1 MVIQVKRGNRPM
13 VLIIVL
19 LGTILAISLAMHI
32 GTAEELDKMFI
43 GTSLVVLLGIGALIF
58 GLVKNNPSG
67 NLMETKTSEIT
78 TIVVDKKTSTSSYYI
93 PVNNV
98 PLFFHN
104 EYYKIVIEDE
114 GTNATI
120 SVSKRVYDQLS
131 VGDTV
136 EVYKKVTYLF
146 GAYFGTD
153 YKLKN

>member
-1 MVIQVKRGNRPM
+1 M
-13 VLIIVL
+13 VLIVML
-19 LGTILAISLAMHI
+19 LGVVLVIALAMYI
-32 GTAEELDKMFI
+32 STEEELDKVFVGI
-43 GTSLVVLLGIGALIF
+43 SVVVLLVIGVWIF

-93 PVNNV
+93 TVNNV

>member
-1 MVIQVKRGNRPM
+1 MTLI
-13 VLIIVL
+13 IIVL
-19 LGTILAISLAMHI
+19 GVILAIALAMHI
-32 GTAEELDKMFI
+32 STEEELDKVFI
-43 GTSLVVLLGIGALIF
+43 GISVVVLLGVCVWIF

-78 TIVVDKKTSTSSYYI
+78 TVVVDKKTSTSSYYI

-114 GTNATI
+114 DTNATI
-120 SVSKRVYDQLS
+120 SVSKRMYDRLS

-136 EVYKKVTYLF
+136 EVSKKVTYLF
-146 GAYFGTD
+146 GTYLGTD

>member
-1 MVIQVKRGNRPM
+1 MT
-13 VLIIVL
+13 LIIIF
-19 LGTILAISLAMHI
+19 LGVILAIALAMHI
-32 GTAEELDKMFI
+32 STEEELDKVFI
-43 GTSLVVLLGIGALIF
+43 GISVVVLLVIGAWIF
-58 GLVKNNPSG
+58 RLVKNNSSG

-78 TIVVDKKTSTSSYYI
+78 TVVVDKKTSTSSYYI

-120 SVSKRVYDQLS
+120 SVSKRMYDQLS
-131 VGDTV
+131 VGDAV
-136 EVYKKVTYLF
+136 EVSKEVTYLF
-146 GAYFGTD
+146 GTYFGTD

>member
-1 MVIQVKRGNRPM
+1 M
-13 VLIIVL
+13 VLIVML
-19 LGTILAISLAMHI
+19 LGVVLVIALAMHI
-32 GTAEELDKMFI
+32 STEEELDKVFVGI
-43 GTSLVVLLGIGALIF
+43 SVVVLLVIGVWIF

-78 TIVVDKKTSTSSYYI
+78 TIVVDKKPSTSSYYI

-98 PLFFHN
+98 PLFSHN

-120 SVSKRVYDQLS
+120 SVSKRVYDQLT
-131 VGDTV
+131 VGDNV
-136 EVYKKVTYLF
+136 EVSKTITYLF
-146 GAYFGTD
+146 DSELGID

>member
-1 MVIQVKRGNRPM
+1 M
-13 VLIIVL
+13 VLIVML
-19 LGTILAISLAMHI
+19 LGLVLVIALAMHI
-32 GTAEELDKMFI
+32 STEEELDKAFI
-43 GTSLVVLLGIGALIF
+43 GISVVVLLVVCVWIF
-58 GLVKNNPSG
+58 GLVKNNSSG

-104 EYYKIVIEDE
+104 THYKIVIEDE

-120 SVSKRVYDQLS
+120 SVSKRMYDQLS
-131 VGDTV
+131 VGNTV
-136 EVYKKVTYLF
+136 EVSKEVTYLF
-146 GAYFGTD
+146 GTYFGTD

>member
-1 MVIQVKRGNRPM
+1 M
-13 VLIIVL
+13 VLIVML
-19 LGTILAISLAMHI
+19 LGVVLVIALAMHI
-32 GTAEELDKMFI
+32 STEEELDKVFVGI
-43 GTSLVVLLGIGALIF
+43 SVVVLLVIGVWIF

-120 SVSKRVYDQLS
+120 SVSKRVYDQLT
-131 VGDTV
+131 VGDNV
-136 EVYKKVTYLF
+136 EVSKTITYLF
-146 GAYFGTD
+146 DSELGID

>member
-1 MVIQVKRGNRPM
+1 MCVW
-13 VLIIVL
+13 
-19 LGTILAISLAMHI
+19 IS
-32 GTAEELDKMFI
+32 
-43 GTSLVVLLGIGALIF
+43 

-93 PVNNV
+93 PVNNI
-98 PLFFHN
+98 PIFFHN

-120 SVSKRVYDQLS
+120 SVSKRVYDQLT
-131 VGDTV
+131 VGDTI
-136 EVYKKVTYLF
+136 KVLKTITYLF
-146 GAYFGTD
+146 NSELGTD

>member
-1 MVIQVKRGNRPM
+1 
-13 VLIIVL
+13 
-19 LGTILAISLAMHI
+19 MHI
-32 GTAEELDKMFI
+32 STEEELDKGFI
-43 GTSLVVLLGIGALIF
+43 GIGVVVLLVICVWIF

-78 TIVVDKKTSTSSYYI
+78 IVVVDKKTSTSSYYI

-98 PLFFHN
+98 PIFFHN

-120 SVSKRVYDQLS
+120 SVSKRMYDQLS

-136 EVYKKVTYLF
+136 EVSKEVTYLF
-146 GAYFGTD
+146 GTYFGTD

>member
-1 MVIQVKRGNRPM
+1 M
-13 VLIIVL
+13 VLIVML
-19 LGTILAISLAMHI
+19 LGVVLVISLAMHI
-32 GTAEELDKMFI
+32 STEEELDKVFI
-43 GTSLVVLLGIGALIF
+43 GISVVVLLAICVWIF

-78 TIVVDKKTSTSSYYI
+78 TVVVDKKTSTSSYYI

-114 GTNATI
+114 DTNATI
-120 SVSKRVYDQLS
+120 SVSKRMYDQLS

-136 EVYKKVTYLF
+136 EVSKKVTY
-146 GAYFGTD
+146 

>member
-1 MVIQVKRGNRPM
+1 M
-13 VLIIVL
+13 VLIVML
-19 LGTILAISLAMHI
+19 LGVVLVIALAMHI
-32 GTAEELDKMFI
+32 STEELDKVFVGI
-43 GTSLVVLLGIGALIF
+43 SVVVLLVIGVWIF

-120 SVSKRVYDQLS
+120 SVSKRVYDQLT
-131 VGDTV
+131 VGDTI
-136 EVYKKVTYLF
+136 KVLKTTTFLF
-146 GAYFGTD
+146 NSELGTD

>member
-1 MVIQVKRGNRPM
+1 M
-13 VLIIVL
+13 VLIVML
-19 LGTILAISLAMHI
+19 LGVVLVIALAMHI
-32 GTAEELDKMFI
+32 STEEELDKVFVGI
-43 GTSLVVLLGIGALIF
+43 SVVVLLVIGVWIF

-120 SVSKRVYDQLS
+120 SVSKRVYDQLT
-131 VGDTV
+131 VGYNV
-136 EVYKKVTYLF
+136 EVSKTITYLF
-146 GAYFGTD
+146 DSELGID

>member
-1 MVIQVKRGNRPM
+1 M
-13 VLIIVL
+13 VLIVML
-19 LGTILAISLAMHI
+19 LGVVLVIALAMHI
-32 GTAEELDKMFI
+32 STEEELDKVFVGI
-43 GTSLVVLLGIGALIF
+43 SVVVLLVIGVWIF

-131 VGDTV
+131 VGDTI
-136 EVYKKVTYLF
+136 KVLKTITFLF
-146 GAYFGTD
+146 NSELGTD